1 MLKQCFNSAVKQA
14 RPLSCMDEN
23 KFLIKGKNI
32 CDINNKR
39 HHSKDC
45 LILKI
50 FLKTLYLH
58 EH

>member
-32 CDINNKR
+32 CDINNKLAVLR
-39 HHSKDC
+39 IV
-45 LILKI
+45 L
-50 FLKTLYLH
+50 F
-58 EH
+58 